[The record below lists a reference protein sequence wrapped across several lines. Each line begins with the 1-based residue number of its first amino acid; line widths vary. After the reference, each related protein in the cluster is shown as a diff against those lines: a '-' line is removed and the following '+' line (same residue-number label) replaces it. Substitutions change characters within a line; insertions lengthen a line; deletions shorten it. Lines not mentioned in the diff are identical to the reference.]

1 MLEGKAENPQKNT
14 LGQEDDRD
22 NFAEF
27 LNDILFESE
36 V

>member
-1 MLEGKAENPQKNT
+1 MLEGKQRILKKNT